1 MLIYP
6 EASSAQN
13 SMAAVSADGSTV
25 CVLILRLNSSCSR
38 SIALVVRTLRHWLGG
53 RRVKVNKRSP
63 ASSRLSATARC
74 LSLHLDEGLAARL
87 DLLRRHCV
95 DHAVVI
101 RSDLVMQPLGGMC
114 EQVPVLVDRAARSSI
129 MSCRKSGSSQ
139 DFNAATNARR
149 SRRRD
154 FQASIERNTDP
165 TRLPP
170 DNVTMVIALL
180 CVDNQVE

>member
-1 MLIYP
+1 
-6 EASSAQN
+6 
-13 SMAAVSADGSTV
+13 
-25 CVLILRLNSSCSR
+25 
-38 SIALVVRTLRHWLGG
+38 VVRTLRHWLGG

-114 EQVPVLVDRAARSSI
+114 EQVPVLVDRAVRSSI
-129 MSCRKSGSSQ
+129 MSSSH